1 MRKIL
6 PMLALAFLF
15 SGLNLV
21 ARAADE
27 KTITGDGLC
36 AKCALKETKD
46 CQNAVQVEEG
56 GKKVTYYVV
65 QNDLAKKFHKNI
77 CKSTEKV
84 KVTGTV
90 KEVDGKME
98 ITPTAM
104 DLVKE

>member
-27 KTITGDGLC
+27 KTITGDGMC
-36 AKCALKETKD
+36 AKCSLKETKT
-46 CQNAVQVEEG
+46 CQNAVQVDEG

-65 QNDLAKKFHKNI
+65 KNKIADDFHDTI
-77 CKSTEKV
+77 CKTTKKV

-98 ITPTAM
+98 ITPTSMELA
-104 DLVKE
+104 K